1 MLVDLAGRGHTK
13 IVDTSPELD
22 PDRQGRLDG
31 CPANGPPALPTSG
44 NYQPLRGICAAE
56 FLLIGA

>member
-1 MLVDLAGRGHTK
+1 MLVDLAGAGHTK

-22 PDRQGRLDG
+22 PDRHRRLDG
-31 CPANGPPALPTSG
+31 FPAPGPPAPATPG